1 MQNTDPGRSLAL
13 AIVKYGLEIK
23 GQQVCLSLPCPHE
36 AMVSRAEAKQCLR
49 GPVLGFCALR
59 HS

>member
-1 MQNTDPGRSLAL
+1 MQTTDPGKSLAL

-23 GQQVCLSLPCPHE
+23 GQQVCLSLPCPQE
-36 AMVSRAEAKQCLR
+36 AMVPRAKAKQCLR
-49 GPVLGFCALR
+49 APVLGFCSLR